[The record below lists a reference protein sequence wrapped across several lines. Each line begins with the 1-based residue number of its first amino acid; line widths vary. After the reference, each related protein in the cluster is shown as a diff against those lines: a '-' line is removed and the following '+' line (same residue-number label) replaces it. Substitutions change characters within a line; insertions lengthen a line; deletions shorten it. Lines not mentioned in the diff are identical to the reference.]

1 MASMFTTE
9 RSPWQSNRWT
19 MACRKAASA
28 VHLTILRV
36 SILGAMLFLPAP
48 IRAQSVDA
56 VSPESVERIRA
67 ALSQPP
73 PVLRVPASSADTLT
87 FHVEVTAPLLLLE
100 PIDDKPFDP
109 TFGLPSIQELVGR
122 GVGKIGSAAVNYKR
136 RRAQRRAQRE
146 VDDAL
151 AAFCGA
157 QPCPTP

>member
-1 MASMFTTE
+1 
-9 RSPWQSNRWT
+9 

-28 VHLTILRV
+28 VQTTILPV
-36 SILGAMLFLPAP
+36 AILGAILFFPAP
-48 IRAQSVDA
+48 IQAQTDNG

-73 PVLRVPASSADTLT
+73 PVLRVPAPSTETLT
-87 FHVEVTAPLLLLE
+87 FHVEVTAPLSLLE

-136 RRAQRRAQRE
+136 RRAQRRAKKE